1 MTWTE
6 SGWLMSVVPHQPHF
20 PGMPADTFTLWG
32 YGLLIDSD
40 GDYVTLEQTG
50 PPPGYRI
57 GISAGQGYRTSSPV
71 TARPSSI
78 RWISDA
84 LKNREDLGVAVPAAR
99 PAGEFPEVT
108 Y

>member
-84 LKNREDLGVAVPAAR
+84 PSKIVKILASRCQLPAQQAN
-99 PAGEFPEVT
+99 FL
-108 Y
+108 